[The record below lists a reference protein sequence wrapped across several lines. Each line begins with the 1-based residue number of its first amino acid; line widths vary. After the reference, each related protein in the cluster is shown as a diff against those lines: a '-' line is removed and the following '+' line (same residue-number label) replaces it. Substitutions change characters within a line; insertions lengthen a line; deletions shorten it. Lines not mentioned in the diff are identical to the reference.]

1 MVFPAGLGELRGQI
15 GESGG
20 AEDNLSVEVF
30 QVIFPK
36 CQNDPCLAQAV
47 KLFRAELLGLP
58 PVVQGDAGARRRK
71 TEYQFRIAH
80 AEADDVDI
88 FSFGPGKKGFVV
100 KIHVVTLPCLS
111 EF

>member
-1 MVFPAGLGELRGQI
+1 M
-15 GESGG
+15 
-20 AEDNLSVEVF
+20 F
-30 QVIFPK
+30 QVIFPER
-36 CQNDPCLAQAV
+36 QNDPCFAQTV
-47 KLFRAELLGLP
+47 KLFRTELFSLP
-58 PVVQGDAGARRRK
+58 PVVQGDAGTCRGK

-88 FSFGPGKKGFVV
+88 FSFGPGEKGFVV